1 MVRDFLENFQPPKPP
16 QPAPDGFLA
25 MHDNSNIIAE
35 NPVYKKVVQDVSR
48 LKANLY
54 PSPFSQELV
63 DALSKEYGYPQNQI
77 IVGCGTSEIFD
88 LTTKAFINPGDVVA
102 IPSPSFVLPP
112 FFVDVNLGIVKRI
125 SLNRG
130 FMLDVEGILKSDAK
144 FIIISSPNNP
154 TGNTFDEDAILEI
167 VKRFDG
173 PVLIDEAYAE
183 FSHQDFISVVKD
195 FENLIVARTFSKAY
209 GLANIRVGYA
219 IGGKRFIKL
228 LYKVKTPFTVSSLSE
243 RVAIEA
249 LKDKKFMKECVEIV
263 SLERHILYADL
274 RKSVCKPY
282 HTDANFMLI
291 ETPFEAQDMV
301 KMLFAENIL
310 IWGGQDFPEI
320 KKCIRVTIGKREHNQ
335 RFCQTL
341 LNLVRGKDERVV

>member
-1 MVRDFLENFQPPKPP
+1 MVRDILKNFSPPQPP

-35 NPVYKKVVQDVSR
+35 NPVYRKVVQDISR
-48 LKANLY
+48 TRVNFY
-54 PSPFSQELV
+54 PSPFSQGLIKT
-63 DALSKEYGYPQNQI
+63 LSEEYDYPQDQI
-77 IVGCGTSEIFD
+77 IVGCGTGEIFD
-88 LTTKAFINPGDVVA
+88 LSTKAFLNPGDIVA

-112 FFVDVNLGIVKRI
+112 FFVDVNLGVVKKI
-125 SLNRG
+125 LLERG
-130 FMLDVEGILKSDAK
+130 FMIDVDGFLKSGAK
-144 FIIISSPNNP
+144 FIILSSPNNP

-167 VKRFDG
+167 IKKFDG

-183 FSHQDFISVVKD
+183 FCQQNFINMVKD

-219 IGGKRFIKL
+219 IGSKKLIKL
-228 LYKVKTPFTVSSLSE
+228 LYKVKTPFTVSGLSE
-243 RVAIEA
+243 QIAIEA
-249 LKDKKFMKECVEIV
+249 LRDKTFIKECVNIV

-274 RKSVCKPY
+274 RKTVCKPY

-291 ETPFEAQDMV
+291 ETPFDAQEIVRMF
-301 KMLFAENIL
+301 FAKKIL
-310 IWGGQDFPEI
+310 VWGGYEFPEI

-335 RFCQTL
+335 RFFQTL
-341 LNLVRGKDERVV
+341 LDLVRGKDEGTI